1 MLNIV
6 IFGPPGA
13 GKGTQ
18 SAKLAAKY
26 NVVHLSTGDILR
38 AERKAGTPLGKQAQD
53 FINQGQL
60 VPDSL
65 VAGVLENEMNKYP
78 KAEGFIF
85 DGFPRTVEQVPM
97 LDDML
102 QRRGGKLTVVVSLE
116 VKNRDE
122 LIRRIVERG
131 KLSDR
136 ADDQDPVVVGNRLKV
151 YEDETSPVIDV
162 YKFRR
167 LYRGVNGEH
176 MVEVVYAELC
186 LRINAETAPLRVKG
200 SIKVEAARA
209 AAQERKAK
217 RIKARKAAAEKEAK
231 RLAAMEK
238 LREPLPAILGV
249 KEEKA
254 AATTSDKK
262 AAVKKTTKPAA
273 KKVTKQAA
281 KKTIAKKVTK
291 PVAKQAAKKITA
303 KKTVAKKVAKPA
315 AKKVTKKSV
324 AKKAVKKLVVKKTT
338 KPAAK
343 KVVAKK
349 VTKKLAKPVAKKV
362 VAKKPVAKKAPAK
375 KAVAKKATRPVAK
388 KKNTRRN

>member
-53 FINQGQL
+53 FINKGQL

-65 VAGVLENEMNKYP
+65 VAGVLENEMNKHP
-78 KAEGFIF
+78 QAAGFIF
-85 DGFPRTVEQVPM
+85 DGFPRTVDQVSM
-97 LDDML
+97 LDEML
-102 QRRGGKLTVVVSLE
+102 QRRGSKLTVVVSLE

-162 YKFRR
+162 YKFRN

-200 SIKVEAARA
+200 SNKVEAARV

-217 RIKARKAAAEKEAK
+217 RITARRIAAEKEAK

-238 LREPLPAILGV
+238 LRAPLP
-249 KEEKA
+249 
-254 AATTSDKK
+254 
-262 AAVKKTTKPAA
+262 
-273 KKVTKQAA
+273 
-281 KKTIAKKVTK
+281 
-291 PVAKQAAKKITA
+291 
-303 KKTVAKKVAKPA
+303 
-315 AKKVTKKSV
+315 
-324 AKKAVKKLVVKKTT
+324 
-338 KPAAK
+338 
-343 KVVAKK
+343 
-349 VTKKLAKPVAKKV
+349 
-362 VAKKPVAKKAPAK
+362 
-375 KAVAKKATRPVAK
+375 
-388 KKNTRRN
+388 